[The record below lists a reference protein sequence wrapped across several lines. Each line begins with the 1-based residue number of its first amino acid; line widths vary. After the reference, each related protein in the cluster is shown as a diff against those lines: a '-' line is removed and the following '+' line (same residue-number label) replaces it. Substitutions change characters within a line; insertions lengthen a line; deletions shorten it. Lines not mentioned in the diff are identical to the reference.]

1 MIKKIIDRYKTWQ
14 ANKKI
19 KQVEEEYDYIRP
31 SEIFKDSYNIEIPD
45 VKIHSNELGKPG
57 ILLMDDL
64 SGMTNLIINELTRV
78 QCCDVIGEFNIAVA
92 TGDFAAFSVEKF
104 LNNEELQF
112 EINIALLDITLGGV
126 INGVEYD
133 GVDIAIMIKNK
144 FPDALIK
151 FITGHTLN
159 RRNPEIFK
167 FIEKFENYFNLSID
181 EMDTVI
187 VDGELQ
193 KIYKHVIR
201 KNSNRVFE
209 LGLTFEEYLDG
220 HKTNVVRLKKFNKT
234 GNNRYSKFG
243 DDV

>member
-1 MIKKIIDRYKTWQ
+1 MFTKMIDYYKTWQ
-14 ANKKI
+14 ANKKM
-19 KQVEEEYDYIRP
+19 KQSEVEYDYIRP
-31 SEIFKDSYNIEIPD
+31 SEIVKDSCKIEIPN
-45 VKIHSNELGKPG
+45 VKIHKYELGKPG
-57 ILLMDDL
+57 VLLMDDL
-64 SGMTNLIINELTRV
+64 AGMTNLIINELERV
-78 QCCDVIGEFNIAVA
+78 QCCDIIGEFNIAVA

-104 LNNEELQF
+104 LNDELAPF

-126 INGVEYD
+126 ANGVEYD
-133 GVDIAIMIKNK
+133 GVDVAIMIKNK
-144 FPDALIK
+144 FPNALIK

-181 EMDTVI
+181 EMDTVL

-209 LGLTFEEYLDG
+209 LGLTFEEYLDE
-220 HKTNVVRLKKFNKT
+220 HKTNITRLKKFNKS
-234 GNNRYSKFG
+234 GHNRYSRLG
-243 DDV
+243 NDI

>member
-1 MIKKIIDRYKTWQ
+1 MIKQLIEHYKTWQ
-14 ANKKI
+14 TKKQI
-19 KQVEEEYDYIRP
+19 AQSEEEYEYIRP
-31 SEIFKDSYNIEIPD
+31 SEIFKDSYKIEIPD
-45 VKIHSNELGKPG
+45 LKVCIGDINKPG

-64 SGMTNLIINELTRV
+64 SGMTTLIVNELSRV
-78 QCCDVIGEFNIAVA
+78 QCCDIIGEFNIAIA

-104 LNNEELQF
+104 LNDEDNEF
-112 EINIALLDITLGGV
+112 TIDIALLDITLGGV
-126 INGVEYD
+126 INGIEYD
-133 GVDIAIMIKNK
+133 GVDVAIMIKNK

-167 FIEKFENYFNLSID
+167 FIEKFENYFNIAID
-181 EMDTVI
+181 EMDTVV

-209 LGLTFEEYLDG
+209 FGLTFEEYLDG
-220 HKTNVVRLKKFNKT
+220 HKTKVVRLKKFNKT

-243 DDV
+243 DNI